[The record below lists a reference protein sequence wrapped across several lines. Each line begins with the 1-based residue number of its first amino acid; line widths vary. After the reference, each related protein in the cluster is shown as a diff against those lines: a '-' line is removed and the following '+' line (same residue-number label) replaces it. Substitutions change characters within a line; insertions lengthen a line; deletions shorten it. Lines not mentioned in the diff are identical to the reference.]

1 MSYANSRALS
11 GSAPHGRSAAAAGRQ
26 PRGAS
31 AASGVALLRGAA
43 LGAIR
48 LYRTAVSPLL
58 GPHCRF
64 APSCSQY
71 AEEAIRRHGLAR
83 GLRFAV
89 VRIARCHPLHP
100 GGFDPVP

>member
-11 GSAPHGRSAAAAGRQ
+11 GSAPYGRRAAAAGR
-26 PRGAS
+26 R
-31 AASGVALLRGAA
+31 GVALLRRAA
-43 LGAIR
+43 LGVIG
-48 LYRTAVSPLL
+48 LYRAAVSPLL